1 MDKKRFEVGKSF
13 KMMFEEENREVSITN
28 DDVLLFINSIK
39 SESEYDFSDYS
50 DKSLKRRIEKI
61 LADNKI
67 EMQELIRQ
75 IKKDP
80 DFIDKVVKEITVNTT
95 ELFRDIA
102 TWQSLKHRILP
113 KLKDKETINIW
124 HSGCSTGQ
132 EVYSMLII
140 LSELNLLEKARVYA
154 TDINVDAIEIAK
166 KGTYK
171 FRFNMNYLDSFD
183 KVMKENPY
191 NYDEYNDI
199 PYAKFFE
206 IDKSQDTI
214 RMKQFLREKPVFKKH
229 DLVNNDNIFY
239 TKFDIILC
247 RNVMIYFNSKLQNK
261 VFDLFHKSLN
271 DGGYLVLGIH
281 ESILGPM
288 ASKFE
293 KKGTNYIK
301 R

>member
-1 MDKKRFEVGKSF
+1 MI
-13 KMMFEEENREVSITN
+13 FEEENREVSISN
-28 DDVLLFINSIK
+28 EDVQLFINSIK

-61 LADNKI
+61 LSDNKI
-67 EMQELIRQ
+67 DLQELIRH

-80 DFIDKVVKEITVNTT
+80 EYIDKIVKEITVNTT
-95 ELFRDIA
+95 ELFRDFA
-102 TWQSLKHRILP
+102 TWQTLKHRILP
-113 KLKDKETINIW
+113 KLKDNETINIW
-124 HSGCSTGQ
+124 HAGCSTGQ
-132 EVYSMLII
+132 EVYSMLIV
-140 LSELNLLEKARVYA
+140 LSELNLLDKARIYA
-154 TDINVDAIEIAK
+154 TDINVDAIDTAK
-166 KGTYK
+166 KGVYK
-171 FRFNMNYLDSFD
+171 FRFNMTYLDAFD

-229 DLVNNDNIFY
+229 DLVKSDNIFY
-239 TKFDIILC
+239 TKFDLILC
-247 RNVMIYFNSKLQNK
+247 RNVMIYFNNKLQNK
-261 VFDLFHKSLN
+261 VFELFHKSLN
-271 DGGYLVLGIH
+271 EGGYLILGIH

-293 KKGTNYIK
+293 KKGTNYLK

>member
-1 MDKKRFEVGKSF
+1 MI
-13 KMMFEEENREVSITN
+13 FEEENREVSISN
-28 DDVLLFINSIK
+28 EDVQLFINSVK

-61 LADNKI
+61 LSDNKI
-67 EMQELIRQ
+67 DLQELIRL

-80 DFIDKVVKEITVNTT
+80 EYIDKIVKEITVNTT
-95 ELFRDIA
+95 ELFRDVA
-102 TWQSLKHRILP
+102 TWQTLKHRILP
-113 KLKDKETINIW
+113 KLKDNEIINIW
-124 HSGCSTGQ
+124 HAGCSTGQ

-140 LSELNLLEKARVYA
+140 LSELNLLEKARIYA
-154 TDINVDAIEIAK
+154 TDINVDAIETAK
-166 KGTYK
+166 KGVYK
-171 FRFNMNYLDSFD
+171 FRFNMTYLDAFD

-214 RMKQFLREKPVFKKH
+214 RMKQFLREKPLFKKH
-229 DLVNNDNIFY
+229 DLVKSDNIFY
-239 TKFDIILC
+239 TKFDVIIC
-247 RNVMIYFNSKLQNK
+247 RNVMIYFNNKLQNK
-261 VFDLFHKSLN
+261 VFELFHKSLN
-271 DGGYLVLGIH
+271 DGGYLILGIH

>member
-1 MDKKRFEVGKSF
+1 MI
-13 KMMFEEENREVSITN
+13 FEEENREISITN
-28 DDVLLFINSIK
+28 DDVQLFINSIK
-39 SESEYDFSDYS
+39 AESEYDFSDYS

-61 LADNKI
+61 LSDNKI
-67 EMQELIRQ
+67 TIDELIRQ
-75 IKKDP
+75 IKRDNE
-80 DFIDKVVKEITVNTT
+80 FIEKIIKEITVNTT
-95 ELFRDIA
+95 ELFRDVS
-102 TWQSLKHRILP
+102 TWQALKHRILP
-113 KLKDKETINIW
+113 KMKDKEIINIW

-140 LSELNLLEKARVYA
+140 LAELNLLEKARIYA
-154 TDINVDAIEIAK
+154 TDINVDAIETAK
-166 KGTYK
+166 KGVYK
-171 FRFNMNYLDSFD
+171 YRFNLAYLDSFD

-206 IDKSQDTI
+206 IDKSQDSI

-229 DLVNNDNIFY
+229 DLVRNENIFY

-247 RNVMIYFNSKLQNK
+247 RNVMIYFNNKLQNK
-261 VFDLFHKSLN
+261 VFDLFHKNLN
-271 DGGYLVLGIH
+271 DNGTLVLGIH

>member
-1 MDKKRFEVGKSF
+1 
-13 KMMFEEENREVSITN
+13 MFEEDNREISISN
-28 DDVLLFINSIK
+28 DDVQLFISAVK
-39 SESEYDFSDYS
+39 AESEYDFSDYS

-61 LADNKI
+61 LSDNKTNLND
-67 EMQELIRQ
+67 LIRQ
-75 IKKDP
+75 IRKDP
-80 DFIDKVVKEITVNTT
+80 EFVDKIVKDITVNTT
-95 ELFRDIA
+95 ELFRDVS
-102 TWQSLKHRILP
+102 TWQTLKHRILP
-113 KLKDKETINIW
+113 KMKDYDIINIW

-140 LSELNLLEKARVYA
+140 LAELNLLEKARIYS
-154 TDINVDAIEIAK
+154 TDLNVDAIETAK
-166 KGTYK
+166 KGVYK
-171 FRFNMNYLDSFD
+171 FRFNMGYLDAFD

-199 PYAKFFE
+199 PYAKYFE

-229 DLVNNDNIFY
+229 DLVKGENIFY

-247 RNVMIYFNSKLQNK
+247 RNVMIYFNNKLQNK
-261 VFDLFHKSLN
+261 VFELFHKSLN
-271 DGGYLVLGIH
+271 DNGYLVLGIH

-288 ASKFE
+288 ATKFE
-293 KKGTNYIK
+293 KKGTNYLK

>member
-1 MDKKRFEVGKSF
+1 
-13 KMMFEEENREVSITN
+13 MMFEEENREISISN
-28 DDVLLFINSIK
+28 DDVLLFINSLK
-39 SESEYDFSDYS
+39 AESEYDFSDYS

-61 LADNKI
+61 LSDNKTNI
-67 EMQELIRQ
+67 NDLIRR
-75 IKKDP
+75 IRKDP
-80 DFIDKVVKEITVNTT
+80 EFVEKTVKDITVNTT
-95 ELFRDIA
+95 ELFRDVS
-102 TWQSLKHRILP
+102 TWQTLKHRILP
-113 KLKDKETINIW
+113 KLKEKETINIW

-140 LSELNLLEKARVYA
+140 LSELNLLDKARIYS
-154 TDINVDAIEIAK
+154 TDINTDAIEIAK
-166 KGTYK
+166 KGVYK
-171 FRFNMNYLDSFD
+171 FRFNVSYLDAFD

-199 PYAKFFE
+199 PYAKYFE

-229 DLVNNDNIFY
+229 DLVKGENIFY

-247 RNVMIYFNSKLQNK
+247 RNVMIYFNNKLQNR

-271 DGGYLVLGIH
+271 DNGYLIMGIH

-288 ASKFE
+288 ATKFE
-293 KKGTNYIK
+293 KKGTNYLK